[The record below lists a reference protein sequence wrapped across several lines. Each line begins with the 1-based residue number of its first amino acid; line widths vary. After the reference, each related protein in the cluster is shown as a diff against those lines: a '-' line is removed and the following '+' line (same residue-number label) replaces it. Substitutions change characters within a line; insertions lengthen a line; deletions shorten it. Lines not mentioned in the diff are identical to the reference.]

1 MNLRGIFGSAAR
13 QMTPFMGDA
22 DAPAMSPAPSQMASA
37 AAPAARQPFMTPT
50 RRENWAAKAFDV
62 GAIMRGQEPT
72 RMAALEAQREAQAKE
87 AEDRQRMEQMRSV
100 AAELFPDNPR
110 AQLLFTLD
118 PKAFGGVLAEGLKP
132 QTREGGKIYF
142 DPMTGRREGEVRIDQ
157 FGDRYGFVNPDT
169 LESGFGDPRGPT
181 FSEETARAAQQ
192 VQERLGMG
200 NLGVAQGN
208 LDLRRREFE
217 RGPAAGGGSSGGA
230 TGQPW
235 KKYTPGGSQ

>member
-1 MNLRGIFGSAAR
+1 MMNNLRGIFGSVGRALMGR
-13 QMTPFMGDA
+13 QDQEPVTPQTGGYRGMGPGMDG
-22 DAPAMSPAPSQMASA
+22 APLD
-37 AAPAARQPFMTPT
+37 AAPRRTAPGGGQPRERFPIGTFLLSGYSGVDR
-50 RRENWAAKAFDV
+50 RREQQAAE
-62 GAIMRGQEPT
+62 QE
-72 RMAALEAQREAQAKE
+72 AA
-87 AEDRQRMEQMRSV
+87 RMEQMRSV

-132 QTREGGKIYF
+132 QTRKGGEIYV
-142 DPMTGRREGEVRIDQ
+142 DPLTGTRQGEVRIDQ

-217 RGPAAGGGSSGGA
+217 RGAAGGGSSGGA
-230 TGQPW
+230 AGQPW

>member
-1 MNLRGIFGSAAR
+1 
-13 QMTPFMGDA
+13 
-22 DAPAMSPAPSQMASA
+22 
-37 AAPAARQPFMTPT
+37 
-50 RRENWAAKAFDV
+50 
-62 GAIMRGQEPT
+62 
-72 RMAALEAQREAQAKE
+72 
-87 AEDRQRMEQMRSV
+87 MEQMRSV

-208 LDLRRREFE
+208 LAQRIREHKARE
-217 RGPAAGGGSSGGA
+217 AGRGGYG
-230 TGQPW
+230 
-235 KKYTPGGSQ
+235 TPGVGTTYVPDEDVDY

>member
-1 MNLRGIFGSAAR
+1 MSLRGLFGSVGRA
-13 QMTPFMGDA
+13 MGMGT
-22 DAPAMSPAPSQMASA
+22 APQASA
-37 AAPAARQPFMTPT
+37 GGYGGIGPGMDGEPLGGRTQAPRQPFMTPT
-50 RRENWAAKAFDV
+50 RRENWAAKAYDV

-72 RMAALEAQREAQAKE
+72 RMAALEAERQAQAKE
-87 AEDRQRMEQMRSV
+87 AEDRQRMEQMRTV

-132 QTREGGKIYF
+132 QTREGGKIYI

-217 RGPAAGGGSSGGA
+217 RGASGGGSSGGA
-230 TGQPW
+230 TGSPW
-235 KKYTPGGSQ
+235 EKYQ